1 MMEDHVNGK
10 AIYLK
15 DRMKIRSSE
24 EYDHVIMKYLEGFQF
39 TLMYYF
45 RGIQSSSWDYFY
57 P

>member
-15 DRMKIRSSE
+15 DRMKIRNSE